1 MSMRVFDLIRCC
13 APCFYPSDDLVSSAT
28 YENAEKFVLPVTRG
42 KVVNIYDGDTIT
54 LAFCLNGKLYRT
66 QVRLL
71 GIDTAEM
78 KGSSDVEKFAARQA
92 KNALLEK
99 IMNQTVDLRRVGTEK
114 YGRLLAEVW
123 LGDENICKWMLA
135 QGHAVPY
142 EGGAKTFRWD

>member
-1 MSMRVFDLIRCC
+1 MRVFELIRCC
-13 APCFYPSDDLVSSAT
+13 APCFFSSDDLLASAT

-42 KVVNIYDGDTIT
+42 KVVKIYDGDTVT
-54 LAFCLNGKLYRT
+54 VAFYMNAKLYRT

-71 GIDTAEM
+71 GIDAAEL

-92 KNALLEK
+92 KDALSLK
-99 IMNQTVDLRRVGTEK
+99 IMGKTVDLRKVGTEK

-123 LGDENICKWMLA
+123 LGDENVCEWMLS

-142 EGGAKTFRWD
+142 TGGTKTFRWD